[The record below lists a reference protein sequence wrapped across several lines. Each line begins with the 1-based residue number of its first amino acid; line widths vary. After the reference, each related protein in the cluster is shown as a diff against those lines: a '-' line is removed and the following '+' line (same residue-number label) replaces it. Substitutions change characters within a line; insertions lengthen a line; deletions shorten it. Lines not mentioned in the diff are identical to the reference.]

1 MRIGWVSGWMRVRE
15 YRWKKGRR
23 RKQQQPKQD
32 LHLIQFEFTFIFAL
46 YQDDCKRWIWE
57 IYSVRL
63 KTRSQNTEAKK
74 N

>member
-32 LHLIQFEFTFIFAL
+32 LHLIQFEFTILFLHFIKMTVKGGFGKYIQL
-46 YQDDCKRWIWE
+46 D
-57 IYSVRL
+57 
-63 KTRSQNTEAKK
+63 
-74 N
+74 